1 MRVPDADRRVRVK
14 DRQAELDR
22 FENRAA
28 AILALVL
35 TLTGVSSALLLQ
47 VLL

>member
-1 MRVPDADRRVRVK
+1 MSVPEAERHAWFEDS
-14 DRQAELDR
+14 QAEPDR
-22 FENRAA
+22 FENQAT

-35 TLTGVSSALLLQ
+35 TLTGVSYAILIQ

>member
-1 MRVPDADRRVRVK
+1 MSVPASERPVRIK
-14 DRQAELDR
+14 DSQAELDQ
-22 FENRAA
+22 FENQAA

-35 TLTGVSSALLLQ
+35 TLTGVNCAILMQ